1 MRRIDGVVGN
11 RGDDPE
17 LDERIVAHEREGT
30 LERVAIEADERK
42 KSRLRVET
50 DAGTDLGVV
59 VGAEELRS
67 GDVLFVDDDRAAIVT
82 FEMREALVVELP
94 DPSDAA
100 VAAAVEFGHRVGN
113 QHWDVAIEDGAV
125 YVPVDAERRI
135 LEEVL
140 WPYVPEGATTRY
152 EEVDAELFVTGG
164 RRTTSTATVPGPITA
179 TITPTTTITATITPT
194 TTITAMSDAAFLT
207 AMRFAD
213 SFLPVGTYTASY
225 GVEQYINE
233 GRIDTAEELGALVE
247 GYLRRI
253 VGPADTVALSNA
265 HRSAAAGSLAG
276 VIEADERLHAATL
289 PAEFRASST
298 KGGQKLLELLR
309 DTDPGL
315 FANDATD
322 GERPD
327 GAAAAYADAVAAG
340 EAPGSYPVAL
350 GVLTQAA
357 GIDRPTACLV
367 GAYAFVTELLGAA
380 QRLGRFGHTDIQA
393 QLTELLAVV
402 ETVCDRYADSE
413 LGELTSFAPLAETM
427 GMAHER
433 ADRRLFM
440 S

>member
-1 MRRIDGVVGN
+1 
-11 RGDDPE
+11 
-17 LDERIVAHEREGT
+17 
-30 LERVAIEADERK
+30 
-42 KSRLRVET
+42 
-50 DAGTDLGVV
+50 
-59 VGAEELRS
+59 
-67 GDVLFVDDDRAAIVT
+67 
-82 FEMREALVVELP
+82 
-94 DPSDAA
+94 
-100 VAAAVEFGHRVGN
+100 
-113 QHWDVAIEDGAV
+113 
-125 YVPVDAERRI
+125 
-135 LEEVL
+135 
-140 WPYVPEGATTRY
+140 
-152 EEVDAELFVTGG
+152 
-164 RRTTSTATVPGPITA
+164 
-179 TITPTTTITATITPT
+179 
-194 TTITAMSDAAFLT
+194 MSDAAFLT

-350 GVLTQAA
+350 GVLTRTA

-367 GAYAFVTELLGAA
+367 GAYSFVTELLGAA